1 MPFNVHKHKEKTL
14 HCELMDMR
22 PILGA
27 REERKLA
34 NRKPGVSPPNLGTS
48 VAPRLGG
55 SQSGELLTGL
65 CPCGTLFLH
74 SVFSPIFLV
83 CLFYNPA
90 YLFILAVLGL
100 HGCTGALL

>member
-1 MPFNVHKHKEKTL
+1 MDNPGLGVYGHETHPGGERGKETGKQ
-14 HCELMDMR
+14 E
-22 PILGA
+22 A
-27 REERKLA
+27 RS
-34 NRKPGVSPPNLGTS
+34 VSSKSGYFCSSPS
-48 VAPRLGG
+48 GG

-90 YLFILAVLGL
+90 YLFTLAVLGL
-100 HGCTGALL
+100 HVILIVLR